1 MLEITFNHM
10 VWRVVNIMTNHEGGM
25 CMKVAEVMTTNV
37 DSCSPQ
43 STCKEVAMKMKELDV
58 GAVPIC
64 DNEKLVGIVT
74 DRDLVIKGF
83 VNDLS
88 SDSTISELV
97 TDNVVKG
104 SKEMSVEEAVRLM
117 SQHQIRRL
125 PIVEDDK
132 LVGIVSL
139 GDLAVNNQ
147 WTDEAGQALKN
158 ISNSAEPKH
167 SNY

>member
-1 MLEITFNHM
+1 MNNHK
-10 VWRVVNIMTNHEGGM
+10 GGM
-25 CMKVAEVMTTNV
+25 SMNVADVMTTNV
-37 DSCSPQ
+37 DSCSPE

-88 SDSTISELV
+88 IDSTISELV

-139 GDLAVNNQ
+139 GDLAVNHQ
-147 WTDEAGQALKN
+147 STDEAGQALKN
-158 ISNSAEPKH
+158 ISNPAEPKQ
-167 SNY
+167 SNFY

>member
-1 MLEITFNHM
+1 MSMN
-10 VWRVVNIMTNHEGGM
+10 
-25 CMKVAEVMTTNV
+25 VAEVMTTNV
-37 DSCSPQ
+37 DSCSPE

-83 VNDLS
+83 VNDLT

-97 TDNVVKG
+97 SDNVVKG

-158 ISNSAEPKH
+158 ISNPAEPKQ
-167 SNY
+167 SNF

>member
-1 MLEITFNHM
+1 MN
-10 VWRVVNIMTNHEGGM
+10 
-25 CMKVAEVMTTNV
+25 VAEVMTTNV
-37 DSCSPQ
+37 DSCSPE

-97 TDNVVKG
+97 TDNVIKG
-104 SKEMSVEEAVRLM
+104 NKEMSVEEAVNLM

-147 WTDEAGQALKN
+147 WTDEAGHALKN
-158 ISNSAEPKH
+158 ISNPAQPKQ
-167 SNY
+167 SNF

>member
-1 MLEITFNHM
+1 MN
-10 VWRVVNIMTNHEGGM
+10 
-25 CMKVAEVMTTNV
+25 VAEVMTTNV
-37 DSCSPQ
+37 DSCSPE

-97 TDNVVKG
+97 TDNVIKG
-104 SKEMSVEEAVRLM
+104 NKEMSVEEAVNLM

-139 GDLAVNNQ
+139 GDLAVNNHS
-147 WTDEAGQALKN
+147 TDKAGHALKN
-158 ISNSAEPKH
+158 ISNPAQPKQ
-167 SNY
+167 SNF

>member
-1 MLEITFNHM
+1 MSMN
-10 VWRVVNIMTNHEGGM
+10 
-25 CMKVAEVMTTNV
+25 VAEVMTTNV
-37 DSCSPQ
+37 DSCSPE

-83 VNDLS
+83 VNDLT
-88 SDSTISELV
+88 SDSAISELV

-104 SKEMSVEEAVRLM
+104 SKEMSVEDAVRLM

-158 ISNSAEPKH
+158 ISNPAEPKQ
-167 SNY
+167 SNF

>member
-1 MLEITFNHM
+1 MPEITFNHRG
-10 VWRVVNIMTNHEGGM
+10 WRVVNIMTNHKGGISM
-25 CMKVAEVMTTNV
+25 NVAEVMTTNV
-37 DSCSPQ
+37 DSCSPE

-125 PIVEDDK
+125 PIVENDK

-158 ISNSAEPKH
+158 ISNSAE
-167 SNY
+167 SNF

>member
-1 MLEITFNHM
+1 MN
-10 VWRVVNIMTNHEGGM
+10 
-25 CMKVAEVMTTNV
+25 VADVMTTNV
-37 DSCSPQ
+37 DSCSPE

-74 DRDLVIKGF
+74 DRDIVIKGF
-83 VNDLS
+83 VNNLS
-88 SDSTISELV
+88 SDSMISELV

-147 WTDEAGQALKN
+147 STYEAGQALKN
-158 ISNSAEPKH
+158 ISNPAEPKQ
-167 SNY
+167 SNF